1 MENLLEE
8 LKNTLSEDKRLMH
21 DGQLLKNL
29 IIEYALK
36 FDPELIKSLLSSGPL
51 KKHFFLNM
59 GEVIFFDRD
68 KFLKFVDNK
77 EFLPDSFTA
86 FKNRVGLTISGDYL
100 KETHDVVLSFPFK
113 DCILEGDQKEYLEE
127 RKEIFW
133 NEILAPESIDRL
145 LDPKALTSFKKFD
158 SEGEHEVDRIAT
170 NDNLVIRGNNL
181 LVLHTLKDRFR
192 CGIKLIFIDPPY
204 NIGGDG
210 FNYNDRFKHSTWLL
224 FMKNR
229 LEIAKELLSKKGA
242 IFIQIDYHELAY
254 INALCDEIFGR
265 ENFVQLISVKTSSPA
280 GVKTFNPGPIEVT
293 EYILFYAKDRK
304 SYDFKKMYVPVDYDD
319 NYDQVIVNPLDDASL
334 WKFKPLRDVV
344 YEVNGIK
351 LGKTHHESNK
361 NAKELWGNQWKMI
374 RKNAMADYALNNANI
389 VVSIRDPQRPA
400 EELKK
405 LLIKSKTEPNRVFVY
420 EKSDEKSKGYVIN
433 GGALSFYSNKLKTI
447 DGVLTP
453 TELLSDL
460 WTDISWDGIAKE
472 GGVTLKNGKKPE
484 KLIRRIIEYVT
495 DPNDIVLDF
504 YSGSGTTAAVS
515 HKLGRQYIAVEQL
528 NYNKNDTLQRL
539 KNVINGEKSGISKV
553 VDWKGGGSFV
563 YAELMKLNQVYV
575 DLVRVASTEEEVV
588 FIWRQLVESPYLSYR
603 VDKDLDLDSSG
614 FLDLS
619 IDEQKMFLLEVLDKN
634 QLYVNYSELED
645 AEFNVSEKEK
655 DLNHSFHER
664 VTDCKN

>member
-1 MENLLEE
+1 
-8 LKNTLSEDKRLMH
+8 MH
-21 DGQLLKNL
+21 DDQLLKNL

-36 FDPELIKSLLSSGPL
+36 FDPELIKNLLSNDRL
-51 KKHFFLNM
+51 KRHFFFNM
-59 GEVIFFDRD
+59 GEVMFFDRD
-68 KFLKFVDNK
+68 KFLMFVDNK

-86 FKNRVGLTISGDYL
+86 FKNRVGLTIAGNYL
-100 KETHDVVLSFPFK
+100 KEIHDVVLSFPFK
-113 DCILEGDQKEYLEE
+113 DCILEGDQNEYLEE
-127 RKEIFW
+127 RNEIYW

-158 SEGEHEVDRIAT
+158 SDGEHEIDGIAK

-181 LVLHTLKDRFR
+181 LVLHTLKERFP

-254 INALCDEIFGR
+254 INVLCDEIFGR

-304 SYDFKKMYVPVDYDD
+304 SYEFKKMYVPVDYDE
-319 NYDQVIVNPLDDASL
+319 NYDQVIVNPLDEANL
-334 WKFKPLRDVV
+334 WKLRPLSDVV

-351 LGKTHHESNK
+351 LGKTRHESNK
-361 NAKELWGNQWKMI
+361 NAKELWGNQWKII
-374 RKNAMADYALNNANI
+374 RKNAMADYALKHASI

-405 LLIKSKTEPNRVFVY
+405 LLIKSKTEPDKVFMYV
-420 EKSDEKSKGYVIN
+420 KSDEESKGYVIN

-472 GGVTLKNGKKPE
+472 GSVTLKNGKKPE

-495 DPNDIVLDF
+495 EPNEIVLDF

-515 HKLGRQYIAVEQL
+515 HKLGRQYIAVEQI
-528 NYNKNDTLQRL
+528 NYNENDTIQRL
-539 KNVINGEKSGISKV
+539 KNVINGENSGISKV

-563 YAELMKLNQVYV
+563 YAELMKLNQIYV
-575 DLVRVASTEEEVV
+575 DSIRAVSTEEEIIS
-588 FIWRQLVESPYLSYR
+588 IWRKLVESPYLSYR
-603 VDKDLDLDSSG
+603 VNKDFNLDSLG
-614 FLDLS
+614 FRELS
-619 IDEQKMFLLEVLDKN
+619 TDEQKKFLLEVLDKN
-634 QLYVNYSELED
+634 QLYVNYSEIDD
-645 AEFNVSEKEK
+645 ADFSVSEKEK
-655 DLNHSFHER
+655 ELNHSFYVR